1 MINTRFRVNANPVI
15 HRRRH
20 RKIRRSSGINAE
32 NKEQDG
38 ENEFCTIN
46 PISNSTYENSTP
58 SFVPLSASIQSA
70 PPSPP
75 HFKTPSRIVPTNYG
89 SEIKLKLM
97 TTEDKVLR
105 SSNIRERYMK
115 YRPTIS
121 SRLNPVRRC
130 ELGLRSSVGVLSPR
144 YLSDV
149 KMDTG
154 YNEDQM
160 KRIICAAGKRNER
173 VNIRDN
179 KRNGVV

>member
-105 SSNIRERYMK
+105 SSSKQIFL
-115 YRPTIS
+115 
-121 SRLNPVRRC
+121 RLM
-130 ELGLRSSVGVLSPR
+130 R
-144 YLSDV
+144 YLSS
-149 KMDTG
+149 T
-154 YNEDQM
+154 NNAFFFIFFFFHRH
-160 KRIICAAGKRNER
+160 KRTIHEISTNDKF
-173 VNIRDN
+173 
-179 KRNGVV
+179 KT